1 MITAC
6 IVQARI
12 ASTRLP
18 AKVLKDLAGEPVLG
32 HVLRR
37 CRAIPGVDVVVCA
50 TVDGPDGAVI
60 EALAKRY
67 DTPVHR
73 GSETDVLD
81 RYRGAARL
89 VDADAIV
96 RVTSDCPLI
105 DPALCGDVVERRR
118 AESAEYAANNFTWGY
133 PHGLDCEIFTRAALE
148 AAAETATE
156 AYDREHVSPWIRK
169 HPTYRKAEVTG
180 PGGAEAAWRWTLDFP
195 EDLDFMRA
203 LYRYLPPPPVMPSWR
218 EMAAVVAAHPELAAI
233 NQARSQRSVAP
244 R

>member
-1 MITAC
+1 MTTAC
-6 IVQARI
+6 IVQARM

-37 CRAIPGVDVVVCA
+37 CKAIPGVDVVVCA
-50 TVDGPDGAVI
+50 TVEGAEGAAI
-60 EALAKRY
+60 ESLARSY
-67 DTPVHR
+67 GTPVHR

-81 RYRGAARL
+81 RYLGAARL
-89 VDADAIV
+89 VEADAVV

-118 AESAEYAANNFTWGY
+118 AEDAEYAANNVAWGY
-133 PHGLDCEIFTRAALE
+133 PHGLDCEIFTRRALE

-156 AYDREHVSPWIRK
+156 PYDREHVSPWIRR
-169 HPTYRKAEVTG
+169 HPTYRKAEVRG
-180 PGGAEAAWRWTLDFP
+180 PGGPEAKWRWTLDFA

-203 LYRYLPPPPVMPSWR
+203 LYRYLPAPPAMPSWR
-218 EMAAVVAAHPELAAI
+218 EIAAVVAAHPELAAI
-233 NQARSQRSVAP
+233 NQARSQR
-244 R
+244 

>member
-1 MITAC
+1 MTCAC

-50 TVDGPDGAVI
+50 TVEGADGQAI
-60 EALAKRY
+60 ERLAKTY
-67 DTPVHR
+67 GTPVHK
-73 GSETDVLD
+73 GSETDVLE
-81 RYRGAARL
+81 RYRDAARL
-89 VDADAIV
+89 AEADEIV

-105 DPALCGDVVERRR
+105 DPELCGAVIARRR
-118 AESAEYAANNFTWGY
+118 AEQAAYAANNFTWGY
-133 PHGLDCEIFTRAALE
+133 PHGLDCETFTREALE
-148 AAAETATE
+148 AAAATATE
-156 AYDREHVSPWIRK
+156 PYDREHVSPWIRK

-180 PGGAEAAWRWTLDFP
+180 PGGPEAKWRWTLDFP

-203 LYRYLPPPPVMPSWR
+203 LYRHLPPPPAMPRWR
-218 EMAAVVAAHPELAAI
+218 EIAAVVTAHPELAAI
-233 NQARSQRSVAP
+233 NQVRSQR
-244 R
+244 

>member
-1 MITAC
+1 MTTAC
-6 IVQARI
+6 IVQARV

-37 CRAIPGVDVVVCA
+37 CKAIPGVDVVVCA
-50 TVDGPDGAVI
+50 TVDGPDGTVI
-60 EALAKRY
+60 EDLAKGY

-73 GSETDVLD
+73 GSETDVLE
-81 RYRGAARL
+81 RYRDAARL
-89 VDADAIV
+89 VDADAVV

-105 DPALCGDVVERRR
+105 DPALCGDVVERRQ
-118 AESAEYAANNFTWGY
+118 AENAAYAANNFTWGY

-156 AYDREHVSPWIRK
+156 AYDREHVSPWIRR
-169 HPTYRKAEVTG
+169 HATYKRVEVTG
-180 PGGAEAAWRWTLDFP
+180 PGGPEAKWRWTLDFP

-203 LYRYLPPPPVMPSWR
+203 LYRYLPPPPAMPSWR
-218 EMAAVVAAHPELAAI
+218 EIAAVVAAHPELAAI
-233 NQARSQRSVAP
+233 NLARSQR
-244 R
+244 

>member
-1 MITAC
+1 MTTAC

-37 CRAIPGVDVVVCA
+37 CKAIPGVDVVICA
-50 TVDGPDGAVI
+50 TVDNAECLPI
-60 EALAKRY
+60 ESLAKSY
-67 DTPVHR
+67 DTPAHR

-81 RYRGAARL
+81 RYLGAARL
-89 VDADAIV
+89 VDADEIV

-105 DPALCGDVVERRR
+105 DPALCGDVVARRR
-118 AESAEYAANNFTWGY
+118 DEKAEYAANNFTWGY
-133 PHGLDCEIFTRAALE
+133 PHGLDCEIFTREALE

-156 AYDREHVSPWIRK
+156 LYDREHVSPWIRK

-180 PGGAEAAWRWTLDFP
+180 PSGPEAKWRWTLDFP

-203 LYRYLPPPPVMPSWR
+203 LYRYLPPPPSMPSWR
-218 EMAAVVAAHPELAAI
+218 EIAAVVAAHPELGTI
-233 NQARSQRSVAP
+233 NQARSQR
-244 R
+244 